1 MDAIAQFIIDFFNWL
16 DFFTDWLI
24 ETGLADHTAEAIVS
38 VARYSTFT
46 LLPVLV
52 EWITKLSAL
61 ING

>member
-1 MDAIAQFIIDFFNWL
+1 MTYIAQLIIDFF
-16 DFFTDWLI
+16 DWLNFFVDWVI
-24 ETGLADHTAEAIVS
+24 ETGLADHTAEAVVS

-61 ING
+61 VNG